1 MEGTMKAVVFR
12 QPNDIVVEEKPI
24 PQINPDELLIRS
36 MAAGICRSDL
46 DLLHGKYAARFPYPV
61 TPGHEWSGL
70 VLEVGREVIGFEPED
85 RVVGECKYGCSECR
99 VCKSGDSNYCPNA
112 SFFGFTEQGAFAEY
126 FKVKARLLHKLT
138 DIGNWEDGAL
148 VEPFTVGYYAINAFG
163 GVDGGQKVVIF
174 GGGTIG
180 ACTTAAASGQG
191 ATVIG
196 IEPAARRRELLRTV
210 GADYTLDPTDYKFV
224 DRVLELTGGVGAD
237 LAVEASGHGSAL
249 ATILKTVR
257 NSGRVVFT
265 GINSDKDITTELGLI
280 QSKGL
285 HIRGTDGAPGIW
297 PRALAF
303 LGRIQPNLKAL
314 ITHRLPLSRSKE
326 AFEIASDSSRS
337 VKVLIV
343 PDEIV
348 P

>member
-1 MEGTMKAVVFR
+1 MEGTMKVVVFR
-12 QPNDIVVEEKPI
+12 RANDVVIEEKAI
-24 PQINPDELLIRS
+24 PQINPHELLVRS

-46 DLLHGKYAARFPYPV
+46 DLLHGKYAVRFPYPV

-70 VLEVGREVIGFEPED
+70 VLEVGSEVTGFEPGD
-85 RVVGECKYGCSECR
+85 RVVGECKYGCGECLA
-99 VCKSGDSNYCPNA
+99 CKSGDSNYCPDANY
-112 SFFGFTEQGAFAEY
+112 FGFTEQGAFAEY

-138 DIGNWEDGAL
+138 DTENWEDGAL

-196 IEPAARRRELLRTV
+196 VEPEAQRRDLLRTV
-210 GADYTLDPTDYKFV
+210 GADYTLDPTDNQFI
-224 DRVLELTGGVGAD
+224 DRVLELTNGVGAD

-249 ATILKTVR
+249 ATILKTAR

-265 GINSDKDITTELGLI
+265 GINSDTDITTALGLI

-297 PRALAF
+297 PRALRF

-314 ITHRLPLSRSKE
+314 ITHRFPLSRAKE

-343 PDEIV
+343 PDEMV